1 MTGMSS
7 AYVSEAPSVMAES
20 SREVN
25 GAESIMAESSREVTG
40 AESVVAES
48 SREVTGAESVMA
60 ESSRVVTG
68 VVSVKGEPSCPDM
81 DQPLEQ
87 TDQDGHYS
95 NKKEKKKMEKNG
107 GLRPGRKWP
116 QYLAASLGT
125 RLFICHT
132 YVQVSDHIQNFI
144 T

>member
-1 MTGMSS
+1 MTWDSS
-7 AYVSEAPSVMAES
+7 ACVSEAPPVMMEL
-20 SREVN
+20 
-25 GAESIMAESSREVTG
+25 
-40 AESVVAES
+40 

-60 ESSRVVTG
+60 ESTREVTG
-68 VVSVKGEPSCPDM
+68 AGSVKEGLSCPDM

-95 NKKEKKKMEKNG
+95 DEKEKKKREKNG

-116 QYLAASLGT
+116 QYLAANLGT

-132 YVQVSDHIQNFI
+132 
-144 T
+144 